1 MNDWRSE
8 GAFLLGLGSLL
19 LGMGWV
25 MVDQPKGSDRMV
37 ALQVGQGDCTVIQI
51 EGRTVLID
59 AGPAGPQFDSGRR
72 VVWPALRRLGVHR
85 IDLLI
90 LTHPDA
96 DHVGGLESLAELV
109 PIDQVVMADAFR
121 SHPMVTEYADLKFR
135 FVRNG
140 ESVKVGDADFD
151 FRSYLFGLGD
161 NERSLMTKVTW
172 RGSTAVF
179 TGDAG
184 FVEESALLQEWSD
197 VDWFKAGHHGSD
209 ESTSTALLQAWKP
222 KTVVVSCGRRNRFG
236 HPSVRVVG
244 EAEGVGARVL
254 RTDLQGHLEFK
265 PTPNGWQ
272 FTSSWSNP

>member
-1 MNDWRSE
+1 M
-8 GAFLLGLGSLL
+8 LGLGSLL
-19 LGMGWV
+19 FGVGVV

-96 DHVGGLESLAELV
+96 DHVGGLESLSELV
-109 PIDQVVMADAFR
+109 PIDQVVMAEAFR
-121 SHPMVTEYADLKFR
+121 SHPMVTEYANLKFR

-151 FRSYLFGLGD
+151 FRSYAYGFGD
-161 NERSLMTKVTW
+161 NEWSLMTKVTW

-184 FVEESALLQEWSD
+184 FVEESALLEDWSG

-209 ESTSTALLQAWKP
+209 ESTSSALLQAWKP

-236 HPSVRVVG
+236 HPSARVVR

-272 FTSSWSNP
+272 FTRSWSNP

>member
-1 MNDWRSE
+1 MNGWRSE
-8 GAFLLGLGSLL
+8 GVFLLGLGYLL
-19 LGMGWV
+19 LGVGWV
-25 MVDQPKGSDRMV
+25 VVDQPKGSDRMV

-51 EGRTVLID
+51 DGRTVLID

-72 VVWPALRRLGVHR
+72 VVWPTLRRLGVHR

-96 DHVGGLESLAELV
+96 DHVGGLESLSKLV
-109 PIDQVVMADAFR
+109 PIDQVVMAESFR
-121 SHPMVTEYADLKFR
+121 SHPMVTEYGQLQFR

-140 ESVKVGDADFD
+140 ESVKVGDADLD
-151 FRSYLFGLGD
+151 FRSFRFESGD

-184 FVEESALLQEWSD
+184 FVEESALLQEWSG

-209 ESTSTALLQAWKP
+209 ESTSTALLQAWRP

-236 HPSVRVVG
+236 HPSERVVR

-272 FTSSWSNP
+272 FTRSWPNP